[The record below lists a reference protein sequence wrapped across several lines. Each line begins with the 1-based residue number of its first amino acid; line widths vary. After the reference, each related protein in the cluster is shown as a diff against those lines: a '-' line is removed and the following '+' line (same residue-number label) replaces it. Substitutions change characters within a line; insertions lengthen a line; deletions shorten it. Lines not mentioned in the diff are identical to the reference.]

1 MERSWQ
7 PSELKRAGVVAV
19 AVKMAAKCTN
29 KPRENC
35 GGSNN
40 LANGWF

>member
-29 KPRENC
+29 KPREMLDTTD
-35 GGSNN
+35 NN
-40 LANGWF
+40 